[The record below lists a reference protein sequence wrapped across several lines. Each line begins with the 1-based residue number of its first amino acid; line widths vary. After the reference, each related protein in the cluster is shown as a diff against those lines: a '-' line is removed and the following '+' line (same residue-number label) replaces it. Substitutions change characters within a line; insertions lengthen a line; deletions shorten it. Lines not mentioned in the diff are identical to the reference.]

1 MISFSSYH
9 LLKTLSRRGSLLAMA
24 VCVMASFA
32 FFSQPGMAQQ
42 RVSVVALVNGEPI
55 TNLDLENRMAFLRL
69 LSNLQMSE
77 EDFKT
82 DTLQK
87 LIAEK
92 IKFQAA
98 KKQFGAYLQEA
109 SQQARQL
116 IDDSFKRGDKSG
128 TQVLKE
134 GGITLSTVTD
144 KYIADILWSSVL
156 RSRFPRQFENLD
168 NLAQLELEK
177 LKAAQNEPQ
186 VKLSE
191 ILLQPTPN
199 RPIEKT
205 SELANKIIEALGQ
218 NANFSSIASQYSE
231 AATASQ
237 GGRVNWMR
245 VSQLPP
251 VLRSSLAEAD
261 EGDIIGPLVLDG
273 RIYILKK
280 DGYRE
285 NGLADPKAA
294 KLTLARAVMPLTS
307 EASNEE
313 RMAAGQKLM
322 AQADAINN
330 CEEMAALNTE
340 LGSDALPLLRDLQVG
355 SLSPQLQDIIMPL
368 QLGQKSPA
376 LPFAEGMTV
385 FMVCEHTQPTA
396 DLPDIE
402 TLKQVEF
409 EKLFTSI
416 SGRYLL
422 RLQRK
427 AVIDYRS

>member
-1 MISFSSYH
+1 
-9 LLKTLSRRGSLLAMA
+9 MA
-24 VCVMASFA
+24 VCVIASFA

-218 NANFSSIASQYSE
+218 NANFSVIASQYSE

-340 LGSDALPLLRDLQVG
+340 LG
-355 SLSPQLQDIIMPL
+355 
-368 QLGQKSPA
+368 
-376 LPFAEGMTV
+376 
-385 FMVCEHTQPTA
+385 
-396 DLPDIE
+396 
-402 TLKQVEF
+402 
-409 EKLFTSI
+409 
-416 SGRYLL
+416 
-422 RLQRK
+422 
-427 AVIDYRS
+427 

>member
-9 LLKTLSRRGSLLAMA
+9 LLKTLSRRVSLLAMA
-24 VCVMASFA
+24 VCVIASFA

-42 RVSVVALVNGEPI
+42 RVLVVALVNGEPI
-55 TNLDLENRMAFLRL
+55 TNLDLENRMTFLRL
-69 LSNLQMSE
+69 LSNLQMNE

-109 SQQARQL
+109 SQKARQL
-116 IDDSFKRGDKSG
+116 IDNGFKRGDKSG

-205 SELANKIIEALGQ
+205 SELANK
-218 NANFSSIASQYSE
+218 N
-231 AATASQ
+231 
-237 GGRVNWMR
+237 
-245 VSQLPP
+245 
-251 VLRSSLAEAD
+251 
-261 EGDIIGPLVLDG
+261 
-273 RIYILKK
+273 
-280 DGYRE
+280 
-285 NGLADPKAA
+285 
-294 KLTLARAVMPLTS
+294 
-307 EASNEE
+307 
-313 RMAAGQKLM
+313 
-322 AQADAINN
+322 
-330 CEEMAALNTE
+330 
-340 LGSDALPLLRDLQVG
+340 
-355 SLSPQLQDIIMPL
+355 
-368 QLGQKSPA
+368 
-376 LPFAEGMTV
+376 
-385 FMVCEHTQPTA
+385 
-396 DLPDIE
+396 
-402 TLKQVEF
+402 
-409 EKLFTSI
+409 
-416 SGRYLL
+416 
-422 RLQRK
+422 
-427 AVIDYRS
+427 YRSPWPKRQFF